1 MDHRS
6 SSEILSNPK
15 AALAERLRLIR
26 LEFFADE
33 GPAGLASMLRLSC
46 SSWSNYE
53 NGVTIPDEILL
64 QFLELTGVN
73 PLWLL
78 HGFGEKF
85 RLPPD

>member
-1 MDHRS
+1 MDYGS
-6 SSEILSNPK
+6 SSDILSNPK
-15 AALAERLRLIR
+15 AAIAARLRLIR

-33 GPAGLASMLRLSC
+33 GPAGIASMLKLSC

-53 NGVTIPDEILL
+53 SGVTIPEEILL

-85 RLPPD
+85 RLSPD